1 MSGIDLP
8 QVSSLGLVKTFNR
21 SRSLPLN
28 AMRSS
33 SIEPPGPEKTG
44 HFYFAQTGHSHLAPT
59 LPLGALT
66 WAKAQHNI
74 RCYA

>member
-44 HFYFAQTGHSHLAPT
+44 HFYFAHILT
-59 LPLGALT
+59 LQL
-66 WAKAQHNI
+66 HC
-74 RCYA
+74 RSVR